1 MNFSE
6 LGLSELIVKAVL
18 EKGYSEPSPIQLQAI
33 PLVLEGHDLMAAA
46 QTGTGKTAGFV
57 LPILQQLSQRS
68 DRVKSN
74 HLRVLILTPTR
85 ELAAQVGD
93 SVAQYAKYVG
103 VSSDVIFGGVKI
115 NPQMMRL
122 RKGVDVLVATPGR
135 LLDLHNQNA
144 IKFDQVDILVLDE
157 ADRMLDMGFIHDIKR
172 IVKLIPSTRQTLL
185 FSATFSPEI
194 RQLAQNFLRN
204 PQQVSVSQQNSTAV
218 TVEQSVYNVDKNQ
231 KCNLLIQLIKKGKW
245 EQVLVFTRT
254 KHGANKLSD
263 QLNKNG
269 IQAAAIHGNKSQGAR
284 TQALANFKSN
294 DVRVLVAT
302 DIAARGIDI
311 AQLPYVVNYEL
322 PHVAEDYVHRIGRT
336 GRAGATGIA
345 LSLVCEDEFKQLVA
359 IERLTQKAIERKS
372 LAGFEPSKALPTN
385 TDLRPPKPPR
395 PKKPKPERAEAFG
408 DNLKQ
413 DTKPDSRGG
422 SSVAER
428 KPNAPKPQG
437 AGRQPNQTKPAVK
450 PQKPQG
456 QKPAHTQADGAEKPK
471 PQRRDDRPRSKPKA
485 QP

>member
-33 PLVLEGHDLMAAA
+33 PLVLKGHDLMAAA

-172 IVKLIPSTRQTLL
+172 IVKFIPSTRQTLL

-437 AGRQPNQTKPAVK
+437 AGRQPNQTKPAIK
-450 PQKPQG
+450 PQKPQR